1 VRDQERTD
9 DVVHVAR
16 AMTPE
21 TDQAFDALVPLGLR
35 HLSNLHWTPIGVATQ
50 AAKLLAPERGV
61 RVLDVGAGIGKLC
74 TIGALST
81 QARWFGIEQQEVLV
95 TAAEH
100 LARSFGVE
108 DRTTFMLGDA
118 FSISWSEFDALY
130 FFNPFELPLFPTAP
144 NDSFRVAITETERRL
159 RDLRAGTRVVTL
171 HGFGGTMPPCFE
183 LLRHE
188 RISASDGD
196 LACWVRR

>member
-1 VRDQERTD
+1 
-9 DVVHVAR
+9 
-16 AMTPE
+16 MTPD
-21 TDQAFDALVPLGLR
+21 TDRAFDALVPAELR
-35 HLSNLHWTPIGVATQ
+35 HLSNLHWTPLDVATR
-50 AAKLLAPERGV
+50 AAKLLAPEPGM
-61 RVLDVGAGIGKLC
+61 RVLDIGAGIGKLC
-74 TIGALST
+74 SIGALCT
-81 QARWFGIEQQEVLV
+81 QAHWFGIEQQAVLV
-95 TAAEH
+95 AAAEE
-100 LARSFGVE
+100 LARTFGIS

-118 FSISWSEFDALY
+118 FSVTWSEFDALY

-159 RDLRAGTRVVTL
+159 RELRAGTRVVTL

-196 LACWVRR
+196 LACWVRRADER